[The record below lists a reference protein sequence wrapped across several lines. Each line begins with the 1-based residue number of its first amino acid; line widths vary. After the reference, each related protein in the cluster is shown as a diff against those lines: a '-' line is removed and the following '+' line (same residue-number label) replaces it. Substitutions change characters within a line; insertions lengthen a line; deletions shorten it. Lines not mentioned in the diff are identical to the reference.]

1 MAELGEALLSVP
13 AASDEEF
20 TKTLTRSS
28 CSYVDQSERFK
39 VKDKVYA
46 HQYAQ
51 IYFSR
56 LMKMT
61 PLLKEAARKKWGG
74 SRMEGHGFLGPAA
87 DIKYYPAAWS
97 SYAQQ
102 ILTRGGS
109 HNRFVSFNVCLVEK
123 YLCACQICNPS
134 H

>member
-13 AASDEEF
+13 GASDEEL

-28 CSYVDQSERFK
+28 CTYEDRSERFK
-39 VKDKVYA
+39 VKDRVYA
-46 HQYAQ
+46 RQYAQ

-74 SRMEGHGFLGPAA
+74 LWVKGRGSLGSAA
-87 DIKYYPAAWS
+87 DIKYQSAAKS
-97 SYAQQ
+97 SCMQ
-102 ILTRGGS
+102 
-109 HNRFVSFNVCLVEK
+109 
-123 YLCACQICNPS
+123 
-134 H
+134 